1 MDCQRVNK
9 RLEKPVH
16 SLHPIEV
23 HSPWYRIGIDLIG
36 PLPRSK
42 SGNAYI
48 VTCCDYF
55 TKWPEAAA
63 IPDKSASC
71 VAQFLYTLITR
82 HAMSDQIE
90 QLLGCHDGS
99 PVIVQSDQGRE
110 FVNQVITTCNKT
122 TKFIL

>member
-1 MDCQRVNK
+1 MFGLPACEQTTRK
-9 RLEKPVH
+9 TAH

-36 PLPRSK
+36 PLPRLK

-63 IPDKSASC
+63 IPDKSSC

-82 HAMSDQIE
+82 H
-90 QLLGCHDGS
+90 GS